1 MLWKQQTSVKKSASL
16 LLLNS
21 GEKMRISLLVI
32 IIAAGS
38 LFAQTKV
45 GSTAAPFLNIGI
57 GPRAIAMGGAF
68 VATANDVTSLYWNP
82 AGISR
87 TQSNQALFAH
97 SEWFADI
104 SYNWAG
110 TMLSLGDFG
119 AVGLSID
126 YLDYGDIEVTTLR
139 EPEGTGE
146 VFNPQ
151 DLVIALSYGY
161 NLTDR
166 FSIGGSV
173 KYVNEKIWNV
183 SANAIAVDLGVLFIS
198 DIYGLRI
205 GATITNFGTDMQ
217 LDGKDL
223 FIQTD
228 INQQI
233 SGNNDQILAKLNTD
247 SYPLPLTFRV
257 GLAMD
262 VINLADHRFT
272 IGADALHPNDN
283 AESLNIGAEYVLLN
297 ILSLRGG
304 YKSLFLVNSEEGLT
318 LGIGVNYNFTTELG
332 LFFDYAYQDF
342 GRLDYTQQ
350 FSIGVKF

>member
-1 MLWKQQTSVKKSASL
+1 MRKVL
-16 LLLNS
+16 LLF
-21 GEKMRISLLVI
+21 I
-32 IIAAGS
+32 IITAGN

-57 GPRAIAMGGAF
+57 GPRPIAMGGAF

-87 TQSNQALFAH
+87 VQSNQALFARA
-97 SEWFADI
+97 EWFADI
-104 SYNWAG
+104 NYNWAG
-110 TMLSLGDFG
+110 AMLSLGDLG
-119 AVGLSID
+119 AIGLSID
-126 YLDYGDIEVTTLR
+126 YLDYGNIEVTTLR

-146 VFNPQ
+146 IFRPQ
-151 DLVIALSYGY
+151 DLMIGLSYGY

-166 FSIGGSV
+166 FSIGGTV
-173 KYVNEKIWNV
+173 KYINEKIWNS
-183 SANAIAVDLGVLFIS
+183 SASAIAVDLGILFIS
-198 DIYGLRI
+198 DINGLRI

-223 FIQTD
+223 YIQTD
-228 INQQI
+228 INTQI
-233 SGNNDQILAKLNTD
+233 YGNNDQILAKLNTD

-257 GLAMD
+257 GVAMD
-262 VINLADHRFT
+262 ILNLPDHKFT

-304 YKSLFLVNSEEGLT
+304 YKSLFLDNSEEGLT
-318 LGIGVNYNFTTELG
+318 LGVGVNYDFSPGLA

-342 GRLDYTQQ
+342 GRLDFTQQ
-350 FSIGVKF
+350 FSLGIKF